1 MGFSFSGIREEL
13 DSKELGKLY
22 RRLQAD
28 RRYLA
33 PFADWKTIVAFLHE
47 KKRANRQ
54 YTEIQLSKIREIRK
68 WLQEKIS
75 N

>member
-28 RRYLA
+28 CHYLA
-33 PFADWKTIVAFLHE
+33 PFADWKAIVTFLHE
-47 KKRANRQ
+47 KKRAYRQ
-54 YTEIQLSKIREIRK
+54 YTEIQLNKIREIRK

-75 N
+75 S